1 MGRGEESIA
10 MEVFSKGNRHA
21 GKSLEECQRFE
32 FKEKQV
38 NQRDVVLHT
47 EELV

>member
-1 MGRGEESIA
+1 
-10 MEVFSKGNRHA
+10 MEVFSKCYRRAEEFG
-21 GKSLEECQRFE
+21 ECQRFE

-38 NQRDVVLHT
+38 NQRNAILHT

>member
-10 MEVFSKGNRHA
+10 MEVFSKAMHA
-21 GKSLEECQRFE
+21 ENECQRFE

-38 NQRDVVLHT
+38 NQRTLFCIRRN
-47 EELV
+47 